1 MGEELLCPWGDVSL
15 HRVRECNPPLLRA
28 GPHPAPQNRAA
39 ILPSWQVTEL
49 RWGVLVGQFGSG
61 GRGGGHHPGK
71 IQGQGT
77 SLGQGLCLLS
87 VTQRPSC
94 CCWDRV
100 FC

>member
-49 RWGVLVGQFGSG
+49 RWGVLVGANILGAVGKEVATTQ
-61 GRGGGHHPGK
+61 GRYRDKGHP
-71 IQGQGT
+71 
-77 SLGQGLCLLS
+77 
-87 VTQRPSC
+87 
-94 CCWDRV
+94 WDRA
-100 FC
+100 CACSL